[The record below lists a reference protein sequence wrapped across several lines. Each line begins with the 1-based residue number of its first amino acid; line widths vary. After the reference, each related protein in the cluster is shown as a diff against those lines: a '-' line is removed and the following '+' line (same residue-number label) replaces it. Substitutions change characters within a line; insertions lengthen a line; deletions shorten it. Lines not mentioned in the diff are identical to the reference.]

1 MASIDIASLDVLT
14 YDSEN
19 KTVFDAS
26 VFGYNTVY
34 TWRVDSTNQFGT
46 TTGDAWTFTSVAEDP
61 PTVTYY
67 YNSGTPS
74 TSFWYYLLP
83 GGSHPPTGVEN
94 TDYVIIAHPNAMLTH
109 KRLVVAANNKIW
121 YESSL

>member
-1 MASIDIASLDVLT
+1 MASLDILTLDVLT

-19 KTVFDAS
+19 ESIFNAS
-26 VFGYNTVY
+26 VFGYNTIY

-46 TTGDAWTFTSVAEDP
+46 TSGDSWTFTSVPEDP
-61 PTVTYY
+61 PSVTYY
-67 YNSGTPS
+67 YNSGTP
-74 TSFWYYLLP
+74 FYYYLLP
-83 GGSHPPTGVEN
+83 DGVHPPTGVEN
-94 TDYVIIAHPNAMLTH
+94 TDYVIVAQPNVMLTH